1 MGGVKSLIVLALV
14 AALAGCVTERLN
26 LPAKNVVTAK
36 KVAQIK
42 KGATTKVE
50 VQAIFGAPYDRI
62 VFPDSETWFY
72 KDFNLMP
79 LRIEFDANGVVID
92 YLTDD

>member
-1 MGGVKSLIVLALV
+1 MNRFIVIAFAL
-14 AALAGCVTERLN
+14 ALAGCATQRLN
-26 LPAKNVVTAK
+26 LPAQNVITAE

-42 KGATTKVE
+42 KGATTKAE
-50 VQAIFGAPYDRI
+50 VRTIFGAPYDRL

-72 KDFNLMP
+72 KDFNLKP
-79 LRIEFDANGVVID
+79 LHIEFDANGVVKN

>member
-1 MGGVKSLIVLALV
+1 MRMKRLIVIAV
-14 AALAGCVTERLN
+14 VVMLAGCATQRLSLPTE
-26 LPAKNVVTAK
+26 NVVTAE

-50 VQAIFGAPYDRI
+50 VQAIFGVPYDRI

-72 KDFNLMP
+72 KDFNLKP
-79 LRIEFDANGVVID
+79 LHIEFDVNGVVKG